1 MAEHTRARL
10 GIKGHSIVLAVDVAK
25 RSHWMLIQGPDGV
38 REKPRRIANTAA
50 GFAELL
56 QYAHAAQ
63 RRWPGVPLGVAL
75 EPTGHY
81 WLPLAY
87 WLQARAIPVLTVN
100 PAHTKRAKEL
110 EDNSPAK
117 TDAKDT
123 RVIADL
129 AAAGRARS
137 CRLQTGVYAT
147 LRALARLRARVA
159 QDRTAVRNQLHQL
172 CDQLFPE
179 LLPCFG
185 NELRRTS
192 CRRLLAV
199 APTPTAVQA
208 LGAERLTALL
218 RGASRGRYGAALATR
233 LLAAAATSIGLREG
247 TVPLAARLTYLLEED
262 ARLATF
268 QCTLE
273 RQQAAALRAVPYAPA
288 LLAIRGLGVVTLA
301 TLLGETGDLRGYP
314 RARQLLK
321 LAGLNLYEI
330 SSGEHQGQRRITKR
344 GRPGLRRI
352 LYMAALRLL
361 KRGGP
366 CYGYYQRLRAR
377 LAGTQAAVAVMR
389 KLLRVLHAVV
399 HRGQAYDRLRLAA

>member
-1 MAEHTRARL
+1 MSEHTHARQ

-25 RSHWMLIQGPDGV
+25 RGHWMLIQGPDGT

-50 GFAELL
+50 GFGELL
-56 QYAHAAQ
+56 EQADAAR
-63 RRWPGVPLGVAL
+63 RRWPGVPLRVAL

-87 WLQARAIPVLTVN
+87 WLQARNLPVLAVN

-117 TDAKDT
+117 TDAKDV

-129 AAAGRARS
+129 AAADRARP
-137 CRLQTGVYAT
+137 CQLRTGVFAT

-185 NELRRTS
+185 GRVARTS
-192 CRRLLAV
+192 CRRLLQV
-199 APTPTAVQA
+199 APTPAAVLA
-208 LGAERLTALL
+208 LGAGPLTALL
-218 RGASRGRYGAALATR
+218 RGASRGRYGAALAAR
-233 LLAAAATSIGLREG
+233 LLTAAAASIGIREG
-247 TVPLAARLTYLLEED
+247 TAPLVARLTYLLDED
-262 ARLATF
+262 ARLGAF
-268 QCTLE
+268 QRELE
-273 RQQAAALRAVPYAPA
+273 RQQRAALRAVPYAAA
-288 LLAIRGLGVVTLA
+288 LLAIPGLGVVTVA
-301 TLLGETGDLRGYP
+301 TLLGETGDV
-314 RARQLLK
+314 RAYRRAAQLLK

-352 LYMAALRLL
+352 LYLAALRLL
-361 KRGGP
+361 KSGAALH
-366 CYGYYQRLRAR
+366 GYYQRLRGR
-377 LAGTQAAVAVMR
+377 LASTQAVVAAMR
-389 KLLRVLHAVV
+389 KLLRVIHAVV
-399 HRGQAYDRLRLAA
+399 HSGHAYEAARLAA